1 MEYHAKL
8 ILLFLIISQ
17 SLACHRNPLK
27 TDEKKLENEILN
39 SEIKIDSAN
48 KAGISGRL
56 NDTLKHHHA
65 AIQFKENRSID
76 RKNPPVEID
85 IAGNLNNI
93 KEIYLSD
100 IASSIKYIKMDPIT
114 DSKIPGKLKSRYY
127 LLDNYIVR
135 VNLSGI
141 HLYSKDGKFIRHI
154 VSNDYKGVEVKN
166 NDVFFYFDYT
176 LIGGGQN
183 IQSNG
188 DKLYYVYTNSITGQ
202 KYVMEY
208 KCSDTDITPQYKFDP
223 ENPAKISGLG
233 SVTVDLNHG
242 KPEHP
247 HAKSHNWMFGGSQE
261 FLFKQRE
268 LFLFDNNSYS
278 LPSHGDKMMVLL
290 NKEGDTLVQFSM
302 LEKLK
307 NYTKDLQRAT
317 DQGILYGYRGKQF
330 FRPEFNDT
338 IFEVIPPDR
347 LLPVYVLRLGNYKV
361 PKQLGVDPD
370 YNLTGRII
378 PGEWAE
384 TCDFIFMTFTKDD
397 YDCPNTRKKKTVKI
411 YHAIYSKMN
420 HSLSIVN
427 NNPFDYAPD
436 ILKNNIDGGLP
447 VWPSSYMISKNGEIM
462 ISFSGSEL
470 KNWINSEKFKSS
482 KAPEV
487 KKKELEKFIEAVK
500 NNEDILMIVK

>member
-1 MEYHAKL
+1 MKYSHKL
-8 ILLFLIISQ
+8 ILLVLIIALSH
-17 SLACHRNPLK
+17 SCHHNPLK
-27 TDEKKLENEILN
+27 TDEKKLGNAILN
-39 SEIKIDSAN
+39 SERKTDSAN

-56 NDTLKHHHA
+56 NDTLNHHHA
-65 AIQFKENRSID
+65 AIHFKENRSID

-93 KEIYLSD
+93 KEMYLSD
-100 IASSIKYIKMDPIT
+100 IASSIKYIKMDPIP

-141 HLYSKDGKFIRHI
+141 HLYSNDGKYIRHI
-154 VSNDYKGVEVKN
+154 VSNDYRGVEVKN
-166 NDVFFYFDYT
+166 DDVLFYADYT

-188 DKLYYVYTNSITGQ
+188 DKLFYVYTNSFTGQ

-208 KCSDTDITPQYKFDP
+208 KCSDTEISPPYKFDP

-233 SVTVDLNHG
+233 SVAVDLNHG
-242 KPEHP
+242 KPKLP
-247 HAKSHNWMFGGSQE
+247 KAKSHLWMFGGSQE

-268 LFLFDNNSYS
+268 LFLFDNYTYS
-278 LPSHGDKMMVLL
+278 LPSDGDKMMVLL

-307 NYTKDLQRAT
+307 NYTKDLQRGT
-317 DQGILYGYRGKQF
+317 DQGILYEFKGKQF

-338 IFEVIPPDR
+338 IFEVIPPER
-347 LLPVYVLRLGNYKV
+347 LLPVYVLRLDKYKV

-370 YNLTGRII
+370 YNLTGKII

-384 TCDFIFMTFTKDD
+384 THDFIFMTFTKDD

-411 YHAIYSKMN
+411 YHAIYSKIN

-427 NNPFDYAPD
+427 NNPFDYVPD
-436 ILKNNIDGGLP
+436 ILKNNIDGGVP

-462 ISFSGSEL
+462 ISFSGTEL
-470 KNWINSEKFKSS
+470 KNWIKSEKFKSS
-482 KAPEV
+482 KAPEAR
-487 KKKELEKFIEAVK
+487 KKELERFIEAVK